1 MDKKHPWPQRNVVW
15 EDRGKITVLLSAVKQ
30 FFCVMSFDS
39 VLHILLTLVNL
50 LNRNNINSLNAS
62 LV

>member
-30 FFCVMSFDS
+30 FFCVMSFGFAHTADIGEF
-39 VLHILLTLVNL
+39 VKLQ
-50 LNRNNINSLNAS
+50 
-62 LV
+62 